1 LRNRRNAQHAGTAS
15 RLGGTPALADSTQY
29 DDYSSGRNAVFK
41 LLGQNPHLSL
51 AELMEKLRKKT
62 VFCYLKHQTVKNYM
76 TQWRQAYSRDGVVPR
91 LHRGLGRLNSGFAA
105 SLWETAPSFGWNVS
119 KNKNHH
125 RCFFRYGVYL
135 DWHRNG
141 TILFRFKG
149 SITRGFLLGV
159 FSQAFWDPLKFSGRS
174 ESELS
179 EYLRALFS
187 ERYRQIRR
195 DVTYETGQPL
205 PRTVI
210 DRKKGY
216 GEIIKLGDGSHPT
229 SLEIEETTPFWVSE
243 LKEIGTFFGENMK
256 KHVEVVAQLGEE
268 SKKRQEALERILR
281 PMLLL
286 LETRLQKLGG

>member
-1 LRNRRNAQHAGTAS
+1 LAGN
-15 RLGGTPALADSTQY
+15 TQY
-29 DDYSSGRNAVFK
+29 EEYTRSGRKAVEHF
-41 LLGQNPHLSL
+41 LNENPHLNFHTL
-51 AELMEKLRKKT
+51 KQKL
-62 VFCYLKHQTVKNYM
+62 HQANVTLGDQTIRNYM
-76 TQWRQAYSRDGVVPR
+76 TNWRLYSRNGVVPR

-105 SLWETAPSFGWNVS
+105 ALWETAPSFGWSVS

-125 RCFFRYGVYL
+125 RCFFRSGVYL

-159 FSQAFWDPLKFSGRS
+159 FSQAFWDLLRFSGRP
-174 ESELS
+174 EPELS
-179 EYLRALFS
+179 EYLKALFS
-187 ERYRQIRR
+187 ERYGQIQR

-210 DRKKGY
+210 DRKRGY

-243 LKEIGTFFGENMK
+243 FKEVGAFFGENMK
-256 KHVEVVAQLGEE
+256 KHVEVVAQFGEE
-268 SKKRQEALERILR
+268 SKKREEALERVLR
-281 PMLLL
+281 PMFLLL
-286 LETRLQKLGG
+286 KALLRKLEERGDRYEYPS